1 MGRKKHRFVFG
12 WKKYEITA
20 KADFYAKFAVTLSK
34 ENTNPGTL
42 PFMNFEC
49 PSCSITLQAEP
60 DLSGKTVKC
69 PGCSTKIQI
78 PEMEAP
84 PEPDGADE
92 GYEGGEEEYDTGN
105 HLPALNI
112 SNVDHGKHPST
123 FNLWLSVAIGIGGTF
138 FWYLI
143 MLVLKKPEGEDQMY
157 FYELFVN
164 RGKTQYATTFLMF
177 FTLGILILK
186 FFSIRKQRR
195 AMILQALPRDISEEI
210 TPTNLKQFHDHLL
223 NFPKPL
229 RNTYI
234 VNRIRKGL
242 EFFYVRQNNPEVAQM
257 LSSQS
262 DVDANKVVGSY
273 SMVKVLLWAIPIMGF
288 IGTVVGIGGA
298 IGGFDAVLDSGGGD
312 PNALTDALKPVL
324 AEMGSAFDTT
334 LLALV
339 FSIILSFP
347 AASLQGE
354 EDDLVTDV
362 DEYCIDNLL
371 KRLNDGGANANMTS
385 DAGTLKTIGDAI
397 AASQQDIMGQFVQTQ
412 KGMSTNLS
420 NQTEQYEKVAT
431 AVEKQLAAIGDR
443 AEKYET
449 RLDDNFFK
457 SLDRIRSESVTAITA
472 QVGGLSEGIHNL
484 NEVLKNL
491 NGKTVQVTKKGWFS
505 R

>member
-1 MGRKKHRFVFG
+1 
-12 WKKYEITA
+12 
-20 KADFYAKFAVTLSK
+20 
-34 ENTNPGTL
+34 
-42 PFMNFEC
+42 
-49 PSCSITLQAEP
+49 
-60 DLSGKTVKC
+60 
-69 PGCSTKIQI
+69 
-78 PEMEAP
+78 
-84 PEPDGADE
+84 
-92 GYEGGEEEYDTGN
+92 
-105 HLPALNI
+105 
-112 SNVDHGKHPST
+112 
-123 FNLWLSVAIGIGGTF
+123 
-138 FWYLI
+138 

-431 AVEKQLAAIGDR
+431 AVEKQLEAIGDR

-449 RLDDNFFK
+449 RLDDDFFK